1 MLSYPPYIMKSIGSS
16 KLNTLTPLIKREVE
30 VWVVN
35 SVKVSM
41 IKKLD
46 TLLEGEGRL
55 NARKLFLIPEF
66 TISGLKKRVEEQAPE
81 IKTLFF
87 RELVS
92 ACDEVEKRL
101 SV

>member
-1 MLSYPPYIMKSIGSS
+1 MD
-16 KLNTLTPLIKREVE
+16 KLNNSVSGRILSVLPSPIDREVE

-35 SVKVSM
+35 SVKVAM
-41 IKKLD
+41 IKRLD
-46 TLLEGEGRL
+46 LLLEGEGRL
-55 NARKLFLIPEF
+55 NARKLFLTPEF

-92 ACDEVEKRL
+92 ACEEVEKRL
-101 SV
+101 SSV

>member
-1 MLSYPPYIMKSIGSS
+1 MDKQIKSISGKILSS
-16 KLNTLTPLIKREVE
+16 LPSPIDREVE

-46 TLLEGEGRL
+46 VLLEGEGRL
-55 NARKLFLIPEF
+55 NARKLFLTPEF

-87 RELVS
+87 RELIS

>member
-1 MLSYPPYIMKSIGSS
+1 MDKQIKSVSGRILSSLPSPID
-16 KLNTLTPLIKREVE
+16 REVE

-35 SVKVSM
+35 SVKVSI

-46 TLLEGEGRL
+46 SLLESEGKL
-55 NARKLFLIPEF
+55 NARKLFLTPEF

-81 IKTLFF
+81 MKTLFF
-87 RELVS
+87 RELFAAVE
-92 ACDEVEKRL
+92 EVEKRFS